1 MKSIVEKY
9 CFVKTQYLIDDMMY
23 EKTLNYIRQKVF
35 ITVIYTVYPNKNNSC
50 KKKNGL

>member
-23 EKTLNYIRQKVF
+23 EKTLNYIREKVF
-35 ITVIYTVYPNKNNSC
+35 YYYDLYDVNKI
-50 KKKNGL
+50 

>member
-23 EKTLNYIRQKVF
+23 KKTLNYIREKVF
-35 ITVIYTVYPNKNNSC
+35 YYYDLYDVNKR
-50 KKKNGL
+50 